1 VSTSIPDSLDAR
13 PQAGAVDDSTDPDPE
28 VPERPRGPR
37 RYSATYKA
45 RILEEYEELDKAGK
59 GALLRHEGPYQGAP
73 PREAPPRPCR
83 SWPATHVGCPSS
95 RPVTWPAI
103 STAGPHCRS
112 PAPSSG
118 LTRWWRRG
126 NGLTTRPATKCSS
139 RPTASTALSRGRRP
153 GGWCPPPA
161 TDARARSAPVSTVG
175 RSGSRSPPGAVNPT
189 PYLYGTHPSRSRTE
203 RFEWRPVFA
212 VDQLVRRPTP
222 GALVP
227 VEAPDQL
234 PGRTGA
240 ATFLDAIRKV
250 ARTTVRG
257 RLPAWERPPPDPD
270 RNRRAALTR
279 REGTAAR
286 TRTRRAG
293 RMAGRRPSRS
303 RPGELPAWDPEPL
316 EPRDRWSAPPSLLD
330 PACKLTA
337 ALGVVV
343 GVDSPPARSRRWTSS
358 TTARCPP
365 GASLAASPP
374 MYPASF
380 RRGLS
385 PSCRPWSRPTRRRR
399 LRRADR
405 YSAEISARCAL
416 RS

>member
-1 VSTSIPDSLDAR
+1 MARHLNGWSALSLTGPEQWTDALVASRQWLDYSARNQMLLASYGVDGPVAGQETWRLVPSTSD
-13 PQAGAVDDSTDPDPE
+13 
-28 VPERPRGPR
+28 ERPCAVR
-37 RYSATYKA
+37 
-45 RILEEYEELDKAGK
+45 AGK
-59 GALLRHEGPYQGAP
+59 HG
-73 PREAPPRPCR
+73 
-83 SWPATHVGCPSS
+83 WPVRVP
-95 RPVTWPAI
+95 I
-103 STAGPHCRS
+103 
-112 PAPSSG
+112 
-118 LTRWWRRG
+118 
-126 NGLTTRPATKCSS
+126 TT
-139 RPTASTALSRGRRP
+139 
-153 GGWCPPPA
+153 GGSEP
-161 TDARARSAPVSTVG
+161 D
-175 RSGSRSPPGAVNPT
+175 

-316 EPRDRWSAPPSLLD
+316 EPRDRWQRLQACWTRPASSPPRSVSWSAS
-330 PACKLTA
+330 T
-337 ALGVVV
+337 
-343 GVDSPPARSRRWTSS
+343 SPPARPRRWTSS